1 MTPSQAELIFYEY
14 GEVLEKK
21 LILYPEK
28 YTKNLKTISRNELRR
43 AIMLWVAQQ
52 KFEGKDILHQSI
64 SSSEGK
70 KVAILE
76 LAVDVWHMTNMFQL
90 SEKSIRDG
98 TAKIENSED
107 RKMAAKEWDEFQDL
121 ILKIDST
128 DSNYWNKILTQTQLN
143 NTHFPKKE
151 IFGKFEIMGGIGFFG
166 CYIAYSTQSG
176 TIALISVGLILI
188 WYMRQEFFKC
198 K

>member
-14 GEVLEKK
+14 GELLENN

-28 YTKNLKTISRNELRR
+28 YTQNLKTISRNELRR

-52 KFEGKDILHQSI
+52 KFEGKNILHQSI

-107 RKMAAKEWDEFQDL
+107 RKRAAKEWDEFQDL
-121 ILKIDST
+121 IIKIDSN
-128 DSNYWNKILTQTQLN
+128 DSNYWNKIFTQTQQTSTHLLPLITEESKNSKNPLLN
-143 NTHFPKKE
+143 T
-151 IFGKFEIMGGIGFFG
+151 IGF
-166 CYIAYSTQSG
+166 IA
-176 TIALISVGLILI
+176 ILIFLTFLILLI
-188 WYMRQEFFKC
+188 AIT
-198 K
+198 